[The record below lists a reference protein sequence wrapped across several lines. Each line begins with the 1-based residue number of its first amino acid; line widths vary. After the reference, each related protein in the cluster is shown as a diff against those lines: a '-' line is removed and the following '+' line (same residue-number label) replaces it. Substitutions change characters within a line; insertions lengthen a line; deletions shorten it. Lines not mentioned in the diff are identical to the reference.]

1 MQFVVGKFALDECL
15 EGLYNS
21 KQIGSLLY
29 LIGVTSVLVIFFY
42 SLFILRYQKNCVSL
56 QLVYNHKLSRWKI

>member
-1 MQFVVGKFALDECL
+1 MQFVVGKFVLDDCL
-15 EGLYNS
+15 EGLYNL
-21 KQIGSLLY
+21 KQIESLLY

-42 SLFILRYQKNCVSL
+42 SLFILLSQKKCVSL

>member
-1 MQFVVGKFALDECL
+1 MQFVVGKFALDDCL

-21 KQIGSLLY
+21 KQIESLLY

-42 SLFILRYQKNCVSL
+42 SLFILNLRKMCKFAVS
-56 QLVYNHKLSRWKI
+56 I

>member
-1 MQFVVGKFALDECL
+1 MRFVVGKFVLDDCL

-21 KQIGSLLY
+21 KQIESLLY

-42 SLFILRYQKNCVSL
+42 SLFIL
-56 QLVYNHKLSRWKI
+56 